1 MISRLS
7 EQARSVVRALDP
19 TNDLEYFRV
28 RSRKHEIMI
37 APDSNNDYIIL
48 VIQAPQE
55 ANGRERD

>member
-1 MISRLS
+1 M
-7 EQARSVVRALDP
+7 VRALDP

-48 VIQAPQE
+48 VIQSPQE